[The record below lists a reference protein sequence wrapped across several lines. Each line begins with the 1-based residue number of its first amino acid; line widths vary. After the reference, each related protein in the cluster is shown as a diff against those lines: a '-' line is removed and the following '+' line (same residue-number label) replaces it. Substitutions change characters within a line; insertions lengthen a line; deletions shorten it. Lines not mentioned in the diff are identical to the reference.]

1 MGSDSQFLAFFANEH
16 NRLTDYA
23 DGLTA
28 PESYKS
34 WLFFLAVKVS
44 NPESE

>member
-16 NRLTDYA
+16 NRLVDYA

-28 PESYKS
+28 PESYNS